1 MILLIDNYDSF
12 VYNLYQL
19 IGSLEEDI
27 LVMRN
32 DEIDINKIQA
42 LSPSHIVISPGP
54 GTPSQAGLCKELIQA
69 FKGKIPI
76 LGVCLGHQII
86 AEYFGATVNS
96 AKQIVHGKAHYIK
109 IIKKSK
115 IFSSLAE
122 TFKVARYHS
131 LAIDTSNRMPECLA
145 ITAIAEDGEIMAIEH
160 KLYRIFGV
168 QFHPESILSEHGKDI
183 IRNFLN
189 IRGGI
194 ND

>member
-19 IGSLEEDI
+19 IGSLETDI

-32 DEIDINKIQA
+32 DEIDINKIKDLA
-42 LSPSHIVISPGP
+42 PSHIVISPGP
-54 GTPSQAGLCKELIQA
+54 GTPSQAGLCKALIQA
-69 FKGKIPI
+69 FKGQVPI
-76 LGVCLGHQII
+76 LGVCLGHQVI

-109 IIKKSK
+109 LVKKSP

-122 TFKVARYHS
+122 RFKVARYHS
-131 LAIDTSNRMPECLA
+131 LAIDIDEIIPDCLA

-160 KLYRIFGV
+160 KFYQIFGV
-168 QFHPESILSEHGKDI
+168 QFHPESILSEHGKII

-189 IRGGI
+189 IRGGY